1 MDAISQDILTW
12 ISSRTADERN
22 ELFGFLAKDVLKDP
36 TRPPFPIRDESNRT
50 LGYLVRG
57 ETSEGWL
64 TCLNVPE
71 TANEIKRRLAN
82 PGNDLTVEEFMV
94 RARAAVSNSPNA
106 ECK

>member
-1 MDAISQDILTW
+1 MAAISQDILIW

-36 TRPPFPIRDESNRT
+36 TRPPLPIRDESNRT

-64 TCLNVPE
+64 TCLNVPFPSGDE
-71 TANEIKRRLAN
+71 KVPAAVCRRRL
-82 PGNDLTVEEFMV
+82 
-94 RARAAVSNSPNA
+94 RAGV
-106 ECK
+106 